1 MNIACHLA
9 VDSPSSIAM
18 DETSLSEEIPDS
30 AVEHSCVE
38 VDAIVPFE
46 EHKLLLMV
54 DNLLIVC
61 IVLCNDVFPVA
72 QIEEVVG
79 LVDHFVEEVLGVTA
93 VNHRLAEKIL
103 RTFHHLVSI
112 LVFLVVVVT
121 KSIFQ
126 LVIEI
131 VSLVGALNDVVSVIL
146 HLILVGIEETSVPLS
161 GGVFGQIRAVLHN

>member
-1 MNIACHLA
+1 
-9 VDSPSSIAM
+9 M
-18 DETSLSEEIPDS
+18 DEASLDEEKPDS

-54 DNLLIVC
+54 DNLLIFFV
-61 IVLCNDVFPVA
+61 VLCNDVFPVA

-79 LVDHFVEEVLGVTA
+79 LVDHFVEEVLGITA
-93 VNHRLAEKIL
+93 VNHRLAPKIL
-103 RTFHHLVSI
+103 RILHHLVAI

-121 KSIFQ
+121 KSFFQ

-131 VSLVGALNDVVSVIL
+131 VSLVGALYNVVSVIL
-146 HLILVGIEETSVPLS
+146 LLILVGVEETSVPLS
-161 GGVFGQIRAVLHN
+161 GGVFGQIGAILHN

>member
-1 MNIACHLA
+1 
-9 VDSPSSIAM
+9 M
-18 DETSLSEEIPDS
+18 DEASLGEEIPNS

-54 DNLLIVC
+54 DNLLIFFV
-61 IVLCNDVFPVA
+61 VLCNDVFPVA

-79 LVDHFVEEVLGVTA
+79 LVDHFVEEVLGITA
-93 VNHRLAEKIL
+93 VNHRLAPKIL
-103 RTFHHLVSI
+103 RILHHLVAI

-121 KSIFQ
+121 KSFFQ

-131 VSLVGALNDVVSVIL
+131 VSLVGALYNVVSVIL
-146 HLILVGIEETSVPLS
+146 LLILVGVEETSVPLS
-161 GGVFGQIRAVLHN
+161 GGVFGQIGAILHN